1 MVMKSEFLRSQCSLN
16 AHCGTSAAN
25 PAIFTIISEYLA
37 WLWSSLCWINADLL
51 YLDAHFTD
59 ATPCSGKLCG
69 KQAGAGGARLISWQS
84 RSTDSNKLEDSGVE
98 SWDEVCAAAGF
109 APWAEEQN
117 ALLSGAARVTKGQ
130 WQGRAHGKT
139 GSAPLLAGSGHT
151 GPSLGNSNTRNSN

>member
-1 MVMKSEFLRSQCSLN
+1 MIMKSEFLRSQCSLN

-98 SWDEVCAAAGF
+98 SCDEVCAAAGF
-109 APWAEEQN
+109 APLSRGTKRPPQWCCSCDQGTVTGTCTWENRLSTTSGWVWAHR
-117 ALLSGAARVTKGQ
+117 ALTGQ
-130 WQGRAHGKT
+130 F
-139 GSAPLLAGSGHT
+139 
-151 GPSLGNSNTRNSN
+151 